1 MGMPNISFGINPTE
15 ELITKLQSDKPSL
28 TPDAIEGRLNQQS
41 AAVKDLK
48 ASNKQAVPIENR
60 DELFDLSKVDW
71 ELTTEADLY
80 QHQATGFHS
89 THLPATLEGEVLP
102 LTF

>member
-1 MGMPNISFGINPTE
+1 MKNKSGYVAPLFRPRTSMAAAGAAREVARNSDMGMPNISFGINPTE

-48 ASNKQAVPIENR
+48 AFNKQAFPVEN
-60 DELFDLSKVDW
+60 
-71 ELTTEADLY
+71 
-80 QHQATGFHS
+80 
-89 THLPATLEGEVLP
+89 
-102 LTF
+102 